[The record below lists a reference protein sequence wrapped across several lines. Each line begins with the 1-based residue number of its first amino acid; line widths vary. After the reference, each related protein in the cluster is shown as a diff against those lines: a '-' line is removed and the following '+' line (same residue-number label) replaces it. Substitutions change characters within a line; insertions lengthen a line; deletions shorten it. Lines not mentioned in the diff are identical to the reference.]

1 LIPIRVAWAIIAG
14 LFVRVLFSGFAR
26 NAEEKNVGY
35 WDPLCYRWR
44 IYNKVWAFYLFPMRI
59 DDFFLEACG

>member
-1 LIPIRVAWAIIAG
+1 VI
-14 LFVRVLFSGFAR
+14 FSGFAR
-26 NAEEKNVGY
+26 NAKEKSVGY
-35 WDPLCYRWR
+35 WNPLCYRWR